1 MEIHSATDQ
10 PTPLHFP
17 HQLSR
22 QSNFVDKKDMNFNE
36 DAERFRIKSQLDLA
50 IGTDPHKFT
59 SNIEAFLT
67 KARLT
72 PKNLG
77 VIARLDKA
85 VKTIKRKNKYL
96 DDVTDWRVKSMLII
110 RLQIDDLWTAT
121 TGTQKL
127 RMLVQRGIDTLE
139 ENQTILNMIQEFLD
153 TDDDNSYEMKQV
165 RNKFV
170 DISENKC

>member
-1 MEIHSATDQ
+1 MLTRIAQTPQSSGKRSSGSLTKLCALLAGAALTAAGTFPNGNPLGGPINPHHSTSPINPQ
-10 PTPLHFP
+10 GYLI
-17 HQLSR
+17 
-22 QSNFVDKKDMNFNE
+22 FVDKKDLNFNE

-85 VKTIKRKNKYL
+85 VKTMKRKNK
-96 DDVTDWRVKSMLII
+96 
-110 RLQIDDLWTAT
+110 
-121 TGTQKL
+121 
-127 RMLVQRGIDTLE
+127 
-139 ENQTILNMIQEFLD
+139 
-153 TDDDNSYEMKQV
+153 
-165 RNKFV
+165 
-170 DISENKC
+170 